1 MASQKADTPSQL
13 IERGARELEIDQ
25 IFRHHAEWLRDLL
38 KRRLRLQNGDVDDI
52 VQDTY
57 LRAARAP
64 TDSLS
69 HPRAFLAQV
78 ALNLFRD
85 GKRREAVRA
94 GHRNAVRLAAPEATL
109 ASAMTDQEAAFELR
123 RLVIEMPQPCRDV
136 FVLSRFRQMTN
147 RDIAAHL
154 RLSIKT
160 VEWRMSKALE
170 YCMSRLQD

>member
-1 MASQKADTPSQL
+1 MAEHKDDAVALSSAAGISAMPLEHLYERHAD
-13 IERGARELEIDQ
+13 
-25 IFRHHAEWLRDLL
+25 WLRGLL
-38 KRRLRLQNGDVDDI
+38 KRRLRLQNGDVDDL

-57 LRAARAP
+57 LRAAKAP
-64 TDSLS
+64 TSTLS
-69 HPRAFLAQV
+69 HPKAFLAQV

-154 RLSIKT
+154 GLSIKT
-160 VEWRMSKALE
+160 VEWRISKALD